1 MKILPLAAAS
11 RLSTTDRL
19 SIHGQHKKRRASKF
33 LGSAFLLLAS
43 VSSIVFSQTSPQTA
57 EDSLGANSLLSRT
70 VIGGYGSASYSNDVN
85 ARSATMN
92 LDRVVLFIGHS
103 FGEISFFSELEV
115 EDAKVSGGED
125 GGEVAFEQAY
135 LKFDIDQHHYFA
147 AGLFLPRIGILNE
160 NHLPNDFN
168 GTERNQVETYILP
181 STWRELGVGFY
192 GDLSPLPFSYSMAIV
207 NGLNSAS
214 FEHGTG
220 IREGRFEGRSA
231 TANNLAF
238 NGSAQF
244 DSGNLKAQVS
254 GYYGGSVGLP
264 PRQADGLQLASG
276 MFGTPVIIGEVD
288 VQFEQDGL
296 SLKTLGAVVS
306 IPDAFQINRAYG
318 NNTPKGEY
326 GVYGEIAYDLFHQTS
341 GSNRRKLVAFIRYES
356 LDLNASIPDNG
367 TMDETLRQHHT
378 ILGLS
383 YQPMGNV
390 VIKGDARFTRVGAQ
404 NPALTSN
411 PEEPDSNTFKH
422 NSVFINFGLGYS
434 F

>member
-1 MKILPLAAAS
+1 MKFLPLVTSSPLPA
-11 RLSTTDRL
+11 TDRL
-19 SIHGQHKKRRASKF
+19 SIDSQPEKKRLLKF
-33 LGSAFLLLAS
+33 WGSVFLQIYL
-43 VSSIVFSQTSPQTA
+43 SSIAFTQTSSRTA
-57 EDSLGANSLLSRT
+57 EDSLSSGALLSRT
-70 VIGGYGSASYSNDVN
+70 IVGGYGSASYQNDVN
-85 ARSATMN
+85 AHSATMN

-135 LKFDIDQHHYFA
+135 LKFDLDQHHYVA

-160 NHLPNDFN
+160 NHLPNEFN

-192 GDLSPLPFSYSMAIV
+192 GELFPLPFSYSVAIV

-220 IREGRFEGRSA
+220 IREGRFEGRNA
-231 TANNLAF
+231 AANNLAL
-238 NGSAQF
+238 NGSLQF
-244 DSGNLKAQVS
+244 YTGNLKAQVS
-254 GYYGGSVGLP
+254 GYYGGSIGLP

-276 MFGTPVIIGEVD
+276 MFGTPVIIGEAD
-288 VQFEQDGL
+288 AQFEQDGF
-296 SLKTLGAVVS
+296 SLKTLGAIVS
-306 IPDAFQINRAYG
+306 IPNAFQINRAYG
-318 NNTPKGEY
+318 SNTPKSEY
-326 GVYGEIAYDLFHQTS
+326 GVYGEIAYDFLHRKT
-341 GSNRRKLVAFIRYES
+341 GSDRKKLVAFVRYES

-367 TMDETLRQHHT
+367 TLDKTLRQNHT

-383 YQPMGNV
+383 YHPMGNV
-390 VIKGDARFTRVGAQ
+390 VIKGDARFAQVGGQ
-404 NPALTSN
+404 NPVLTIN
-411 PEEPDSNTFKH
+411 PNPDSEPFAQ
-422 NSVFINFGLGYS
+422 NSVFINFGIGYS

>member
-1 MKILPLAAAS
+1 MKFLPLVTAS
-11 RLSTTDRL
+11 SLPTTDRL
-19 SIHGQHKKRRASKF
+19 SIDSQAQKKRSLKIWGSVF
-33 LGSAFLLLAS
+33 LQIYL
-43 VSSIVFSQTSPQTA
+43 SSIAFTQTSSRTA
-57 EDSLGANSLLSRT
+57 EDSLGSGALLSRT
-70 VIGGYGSASYSNDVN
+70 IVGGYGSASYQNDVN
-85 ARSATMN
+85 GHSATMN

-135 LKFDIDQHHYFA
+135 LKFDLDQHHYFA

-160 NHLPNDFN
+160 NHLPNEFN

-192 GDLSPLPFSYSMAIV
+192 GELFPLPFSYSVAIV

-220 IREGRFEGRSA
+220 IREGRFEGRNA
-231 TANNLAF
+231 AANNLAL
-238 NGSAQF
+238 NGSLHF
-244 DSGNLKAQVS
+244 YTGNLKAQVS

-264 PRQADGLQLASG
+264 PRQSDGLQLASG
-276 MFGTPVIIGEVD
+276 MFGTPVIIGEAD
-288 VQFEQDGL
+288 VQFELDGL
-296 SLKTLGAVVS
+296 SLKTLGAIVS
-306 IPDAFQINRAYG
+306 IPNAFQINRAYG
-318 NNTPKGEY
+318 SNTPKSEY
-326 GVYGEIAYDLFHQTS
+326 GVYAEIAYDFLHRKT
-341 GSNRRKLVAFIRYES
+341 GSDRKKLVAFVRYES

-367 TMDETLRQHHT
+367 ILDETLRQNHT

-383 YQPMGNV
+383 YHPMGNV
-390 VIKGDARFTRVGAQ
+390 MIKGDARFTRVGGQ
-404 NPALTSN
+404 NPVPTISSEELALN
-411 PEEPDSNTFKH
+411 PVEQ
-422 NSVFINFGLGYS
+422 NSVFINFGIGYS